1 MPKRYWSD
9 LKRKLTEEGSQLYEN
24 IVQLKMLAKCEKQ
37 MLLIQKEF
45 AREIAAGGI
54 WDNKDINKFLE
65 LGADG
70 VQIKVKELMTVHDL
84 MEELAGV

>member
-45 AREIAAGGI
+45 KGLRKESLR
-54 WDNKDINKFLE
+54 DNMTDIEVTLADLGE
-65 LGADG
+65 L
-70 VQIKVKELMTVHDL
+70 QQENF
-84 MEELAGV
+84 